1 MQAFFMKQIAHI
13 LSYPMTVIFY
23 LLFGLV
29 LVVFHII
36 QWICNTLI
44 GYKAHK
50 RSVDFLNFFILAGL
64 RILGTSFQLKTL
76 KNYPKD
82 VPIIVVSNHQ
92 SLWDIPPLIWHLRNI
107 HPKFVSKIELG
118 KGIPSVSY
126 NLRNGGAVLID
137 RKNPRQAITAII
149 NFADYLNQHNR
160 SCVIFPEGTRSK
172 TNLPKKFQRKGL
184 EVLIKKMPQAYVL
197 PVTINNS
204 WKLQKHGMFPMP
216 LGVRV
221 QYKLHPY
228 IKVSDFKTEILI
240 DTIESQINSEILTK

>member
-1 MQAFFMKQIAHI
+1 MAHI

-29 LVVFHII
+29 LVVFHLI
-36 QWICNTLI
+36 QLVCYTLI
-44 GYKAHK
+44 SYKAHK
-50 RSVDFLNFFILAGL
+50 KSVDFLNFFILAGL
-64 RILGTSFQLKTL
+64 RVLGTSFQLKTL

-92 SLWDIPPLIWHLRNI
+92 SLWDIPPLIWHLRSI

-126 NLRNGGAVLID
+126 NLRYGGAVLID
-137 RKNPRQAITAII
+137 RKNPRQAITALM

-160 SCVIFPEGTRSK
+160 SAVIFPEGTRSK
-172 TNLPKKFQRKGL
+172 TNVPKKFQRKGL
-184 EVLIKKMPQAYVL
+184 AVLIKKMPEAYVL

-221 QYKLHPY
+221 CYKLHPFMK
-228 IKVSDFKTEILI
+228 ISDFDTEILI
-240 DTIESQINSEILTK
+240 DTIESQINSEILIK

>member
-1 MQAFFMKQIAHI
+1 MKQITHI
-13 LSYPMTVIFY
+13 LSYPLTVIFY

-29 LVVFHII
+29 LVFFHVI

-50 RSVDFLNFFILAGL
+50 KSVDFLNFFILTGL
-64 RILGTSFQLKTL
+64 RVLGTSFQLKTL

-82 VPIIVVSNHQ
+82 VSIIVVSNHQ

-126 NLRNGGAVLID
+126 NLRHSGAVLID
-137 RKNPRQAITAII
+137 RKNPKQAITALI
-149 NFADYLNQHNR
+149 NFADYLNKHNR
-160 SCVIFPEGTRSK
+160 SGVIFPEGTRSK
-172 TNLPKKFQRKGL
+172 TNLPKKFQRRGL
-184 EVLIKKMPQAYVL
+184 AVLIKKMPQAYVL

-204 WKLQKHGMFPMP
+204 WKLQKYGMFPMP

-221 QYKLHPY
+221 QYKLHPF
-228 IKVSDFKTEILI
+228 IKVSDFETEILI

>member
-29 LVVFHII
+29 LVVFHVI
-36 QWICNTLI
+36 QWICNRLI

-64 RILGTSFQLKTL
+64 RVLGTSFQLKTL

-126 NLRNGGAVLID
+126 NLRHSGAVLID
-137 RKNPRQAITAII
+137 RKNPRQAITTLI

-160 SCVIFPEGTRSK
+160 SAVIFPEGTRSK
-172 TNLPKKFQRKGL
+172 TNVPKKFQRKGL
-184 EVLIKKMPQAYVL
+184 AVLIKKMPEAYVL

-221 QYKLHPY
+221 RYKLHPFMK
-228 IKVSDFKTEILI
+228 ISDFDTETLI
-240 DTIESQINSEILTK
+240 DTIESQINSEILIK

>member
-1 MQAFFMKQIAHI
+1 MKQIAHI

-29 LVVFHII
+29 LVVFHLI
-36 QWICNTLI
+36 QLVCYTLI
-44 GYKAHK
+44 SYKAHK
-50 RSVDFLNFFILAGL
+50 KSVDFLNFFILAGL
-64 RILGTSFQLKTL
+64 RVLGTSFQLKTL

-92 SLWDIPPLIWHLRNI
+92 SLWDIPPLIWHLRSI

-126 NLRNGGAVLID
+126 NLRYGGAVLID
-137 RKNPRQAITAII
+137 RKNPRQAITALM

-160 SCVIFPEGTRSK
+160 SAVIFPEGTSSK
-172 TNLPKKFQRKGL
+172 TNVPKKFQRKGL
-184 EVLIKKMPQAYVL
+184 AVLIKKMPEAYVL

-221 QYKLHPY
+221 CYKLHPFMK
-228 IKVSDFKTEILI
+228 ISDFDTEILI
-240 DTIESQINSEILTK
+240 DTIESQINSEILIK

>member
-1 MQAFFMKQIAHI
+1 MRAFFMKQIAHI

-36 QWICNTLI
+36 QWICNILI

-64 RILGTSFQLKTL
+64 RVLGTSFQLKTL

-82 VPIIVVSNHQ
+82 VSIIVVSNHQ

-126 NLRNGGAVLID
+126 NLRHSGAVLID
-137 RKNPRQAITAII
+137 RKKPKQAITAII

-160 SCVIFPEGTRSK
+160 SGVIFPEGTRSK
-172 TNLPKKFQRKGL
+172 TNLPKKFQRRGL
-184 EVLIKKMPQAYVL
+184 EVLIKKMPKAYVL

-204 WKLQKHGMFPMP
+204 WKLQKYGMFPMP

-221 QYKLHPY
+221 QYKLHPF
-228 IKVSDFKTEILI
+228 IKVSDFETEILI

>member
-1 MQAFFMKQIAHI
+1 MKQITHI
-13 LSYPMTVIFY
+13 LSYPLTVIFY

-29 LVVFHII
+29 LVFFHVI

-50 RSVDFLNFFILAGL
+50 KSVDFLNFFILTGL
-64 RILGTSFQLKTL
+64 RVLGTSFQLKTL

-92 SLWDIPPLIWHLRNI
+92 SLWDIPPLIWHLRSI

-126 NLRNGGAVLID
+126 NLRYGGAVLID
-137 RKNPRQAITAII
+137 RKNPRQAITALM

-160 SCVIFPEGTRSK
+160 SAVIFPEGTRSK
-172 TNLPKKFQRKGL
+172 TNVPKKFQRKGL
-184 EVLIKKMPQAYVL
+184 AVLIKKMPEAYVL

-221 QYKLHPY
+221 CYKLHPFMK
-228 IKVSDFKTEILI
+228 ISDFDTEILI
-240 DTIESQINSEILTK
+240 DTIESQINSEILIK

>member
-1 MQAFFMKQIAHI
+1 MKQIAHI

-29 LVVFHII
+29 LVVFHLI
-36 QWICNTLI
+36 QLVCYTLI
-44 GYKAHK
+44 SYKAHK
-50 RSVDFLNFFILAGL
+50 KSVDFLNFFILAGL
-64 RILGTSFQLKTL
+64 RVLGTSFQLKTL

-92 SLWDIPPLIWHLRNI
+92 SLWDIPPLIWHLRSI

-126 NLRNGGAVLID
+126 NLRYGGAVLID
-137 RKNPRQAITAII
+137 RKNPRQAITALM

-160 SCVIFPEGTRSK
+160 SAVIFPEGTRSK
-172 TNLPKKFQRKGL
+172 TNVPKKFQRKGL
-184 EVLIKKMPQAYVL
+184 AVLIKKMPEAYVL

-221 QYKLHPY
+221 CYKLHPFMK
-228 IKVSDFKTEILI
+228 ISDFDTEILI
-240 DTIESQINSEILTK
+240 DTIESQINSEILIK

>member
-1 MQAFFMKQIAHI
+1 MKQIAHI
-13 LSYPMTVIFY
+13 LSYPITVIFY

-29 LVVFHII
+29 LVVFHAI
-36 QWICNTLI
+36 QWVCNTLI

-50 RSVDFLNFFILAGL
+50 KSVDFLNFFILASL
-64 RILGTSFQLKTL
+64 RVLGTSFQLKTL

-126 NLRNGGAVLID
+126 NLRYGGAILID
-137 RKNPRQAITAII
+137 RKNPRQAITALI

-160 SCVIFPEGTRSK
+160 SAVIFPEGTRSK
-172 TNLPKKFQRKGL
+172 TNVAKKFQHKGL
-184 EVLIKKMPQAYVL
+184 SVLIKKMPEAYVL
-197 PVTINNS
+197 PITINNS

-221 QYKLHPY
+221 HYKLHPF
-228 IKVSDFKTEILI
+228 IKISDFDAETLI
-240 DTIESQINSEILTK
+240 DTIESQINSEILIK

>member
-1 MQAFFMKQIAHI
+1 MKQIAHI

-29 LVVFHII
+29 LVVFHLI
-36 QWICNTLI
+36 QLVCYTLI
-44 GYKAHK
+44 SYKAHK
-50 RSVDFLNFFILAGL
+50 KSVDFLNFFILAGL
-64 RILGTSFQLKTL
+64 RVLGTSFQLKTL

-92 SLWDIPPLIWHLRNI
+92 SLWDIPPLIWHLRSI

-126 NLRNGGAVLID
+126 NLRYGGAVLID
-137 RKNPRQAITAII
+137 RKNPRQAITALM

-160 SCVIFPEGTRSK
+160 SAVIFPEGTRSK
-172 TNLPKKFQRKGL
+172 TNVPKKFQRKGL
-184 EVLIKKMPQAYVL
+184 AVLIKKMPEAYVL

-221 QYKLHPY
+221 CYKFHPFMK
-228 IKVSDFKTEILI
+228 ISDFDTEILI
-240 DTIESQINSEILTK
+240 DTIESQINSEILIK

>member
-1 MQAFFMKQIAHI
+1 MKQIAHI

-29 LVVFHII
+29 LVVFHLI
-36 QWICNTLI
+36 QLVCYTLI
-44 GYKAHK
+44 SYKAHK
-50 RSVDFLNFFILAGL
+50 KSVDFLNFFILAGL
-64 RILGTSFQLKTL
+64 RVLGTSFQLKTL

-92 SLWDIPPLIWHLRNI
+92 SLWDIPPLIWHLRSI
-107 HPKFVSKIELG
+107 HPKFVSKMELG

-126 NLRNGGAVLID
+126 NLRYGGAVLID
-137 RKNPRQAITAII
+137 RKNPRQAITALM

-160 SCVIFPEGTRSK
+160 SAVIFPEGTRSK
-172 TNLPKKFQRKGL
+172 TNVPKKFQRKGL
-184 EVLIKKMPQAYVL
+184 AVLIKKMPEAYVL

-221 QYKLHPY
+221 CYKLHPFMK
-228 IKVSDFKTEILI
+228 ISDFDTEILI
-240 DTIESQINSEILTK
+240 DTIESQINSEILIK

>member
-1 MQAFFMKQIAHI
+1 MKQIAHI

-29 LVVFHII
+29 LVVFRVI
-36 QWICNTLI
+36 QWVCNTLI

-50 RSVDFLNFFILAGL
+50 KSVDFLNFFILAGL
-64 RILGTSFQLKTL
+64 RVLGTSFQLKTL

-126 NLRNGGAVLID
+126 NLRHGGAVLID
-137 RKNPRQAITAII
+137 RKNPRQAITALI

-160 SCVIFPEGTRSK
+160 SAVIFPEGTRSK
-172 TNLPKKFQRKGL
+172 TNVPKKFQRKGL
-184 EVLIKKMPQAYVL
+184 AVLIKKMPEAYVL

-221 QYKLHPY
+221 RYKLHPFMK
-228 IKVSDFKTEILI
+228 ISDFDAETLI
-240 DTIESQINSEILTK
+240 DTIESQINSEILIK

>member
-1 MQAFFMKQIAHI
+1 MRAIFMKQIAHV

-29 LVVFHII
+29 LVVFHAI

-50 RSVDFLNFFILAGL
+50 KSVDFLNFFVLACL
-64 RILGTSFQLKTL
+64 RVLGTSFQLKTL

-82 VPIIVVSNHQ
+82 APIIVVSNHQ
-92 SLWDIPPLIWHLRNI
+92 SLWDIPPMIWHLRNI

-126 NLRNGGAVLID
+126 NLRHGGAVLID
-137 RKNPRQAITAII
+137 RKNPRQAITAMIK
-149 NFADYLNQHNR
+149 FADYLSLHNR
-160 SCVIFPEGTRSK
+160 SGVIFPEGTRSK
-172 TNLPKKFQRKGL
+172 ANVPKKFQRKGL
-184 EVLIKKMPQAYVL
+184 AVLIKKIPEAYVL
-197 PVTINNS
+197 PITINNS

-221 QYKLHPY
+221 RYKLHPFMK
-228 IKVSDFKTEILI
+228 ISDFDTEILI
-240 DTIESQINSEILTK
+240 DNIESQINSEILSK